1 MGPERAGEPDRP
13 VAAAPLL
20 VAEGLGKGF
29 GAGEARVEVF
39 ANVDLALLPGELL
52 AIVGPSGCG
61 KSTLLHL
68 LAGLD
73 EPDAGRVVVD
83 GREWRAL
90 PPAERALRR
99 GESVGFVFQFHHLL
113 PELTAE
119 ENVALPLLLA
129 GSREGDARREAREC
143 LARVD
148 LLGRGS
154 AFPRTLSGGERQ
166 RVAIA
171 RAVVRRPRI
180 LLCDEPTGSLDA
192 AHAAAVFDLLAAVA
206 KERAGAAVVVT
217 HDPVWARRCATIKSL
232 SAAGLEPAAP
242 GGESPAP
249 GP

>member
-1 MGPERAGEPDRP
+1 MAPEAPAAGGA
-13 VAAAPLL
+13 AAAPLL

-39 ANVDLALLPGELL
+39 SGVDLSVGQGEFL

-73 EPDAGRVVVD
+73 EPDAGRVLLEGTD
-83 GREWRAL
+83 WAAL
-90 PPAERALRR
+90 GPAQKARRR

-129 GSREGDARREAREC
+129 GEREGEARREAREC

-148 LLGRGS
+148 LS
-154 AFPRTLSGGERQ
+154 ARSGVLPRTLSGG
-166 RVAIA
+166 
-171 RAVVRRPRI
+171 
-180 LLCDEPTGSLDA
+180 
-192 AHAAAVFDLLAAVA
+192 
-206 KERAGAAVVVT
+206 
-217 HDPVWARRCATIKSL
+217 
-232 SAAGLEPAAP
+232 
-242 GGESPAP
+242 
-249 GP
+249 